1 MFIFKIIIVTI
12 RECFLSFM
20 QHKFRTN
27 VGQAK
32 KIKKGTNVLIALS
45 GGDCSRFVL
54 TNDFINI

>member
-1 MFIFKIIIVTI
+1 
-12 RECFLSFM
+12 M